1 MEKER
6 IVVDTTVLVRATFED
21 YEDHQKN
28 LDILTSYDIILPE
41 VVIYEF
47 LGILIEYVNDI
58 DTIYKV
64 INNLELFE
72 IESIKIKDI
81 KEALKMIKENNK
93 KLSKSNLNDF
103 ILLSIVKRLN
113 CSFITYDEDL
123 KGIAKKYN
131 VKIFGTI
138 I

>member
-6 IVVDTTVLVRATFED
+6 IVVDTNVLVRATFED
-21 YEDHQKN
+21 YEDHQKS
-28 LDILTSYDIILPE
+28 LDILTIYDIILPE

-47 LGILIEYVNDI
+47 LGVLIEYLNDI
-58 DTIYKV
+58 NTIYRV

-72 IESIKIKDI
+72 IENIMIEDI
-81 KEALKMIKENNK
+81 KEALKIIKENNK

-123 KGIAKKYN
+123 KKIAKKYN
-131 VKIFGTI
+131 IKVLEL
-138 I
+138 

>member
-6 IVVDTTVLVRATFED
+6 IVVDTNVLVRATFED
-21 YEDHQKN
+21 YEDHQKS

-58 DTIYKV
+58 DTIYRV

-72 IESIKIKDI
+72 IESIKIKDV

-113 CSFITYDEDL
+113 CPFITYDEDL
-123 KGIAKKYN
+123 KKIAKKYN
-131 VKIFGTI
+131 IKVLEL
-138 I
+138 

>member
-6 IVVDTTVLVRATFED
+6 IVIDTNVLVRATFED

-28 LDILTSYDIILPE
+28 INILTSYDIILPE

-47 LGILIEYVNDI
+47 LGILVEYLNNI
-58 DTIYKV
+58 DTIYRV

-72 IESIKIKDI
+72 IESIKIEDI
-81 KEALKMIKENNK
+81 EEALKIIKENNK
-93 KLSKSNLNDF
+93 KLNKSNLNDF

-113 CSFITYDEDL
+113 CPFITYDEDL
-123 KGIAKKYN
+123 KK
-131 VKIFGTI
+131 
-138 I
+138 

>member
-6 IVVDTTVLVRATFED
+6 IVIDTNVLVRATFED

-28 LDILTSYDIILPE
+28 INILTSYDIILPE

-47 LGILIEYVNDI
+47 LGILVEYLNNI
-58 DTIYKV
+58 DTIYRV

-72 IESIKIKDI
+72 IESIKIDDI
-81 KEALKMIKENNK
+81 EEALKMIRENNK
-93 KLSKSNLNDF
+93 KLNKSNLNDF

-113 CSFITYDEDL
+113 CPFITYDEDL
-123 KGIAKKYN
+123 KKIAKKYN
-131 VKIFGTI
+131 IEIFEL
-138 I
+138 

>member
-58 DTIYKV
+58 DTIYRV